1 MNTAVNKQLVFG
13 KLKMTI
19 ISELVR
25 EDFKKGAYSLCRAQ
39 GVRGAIYM
47 VSRSEDDKY
56 TFIGNGF

>member
-25 EDFKKGAYSLCRAQ
+25 EDFKNGVYSFCRAQ
-39 GVRGAIYM
+39 GVRGAIYT